1 MVTFLHQNTKMKQT
15 AIELKHVA
23 KHYEMGHSL
32 VKALDGVD
40 VKINKGDFAVSYT
53 HLTLPTILLV

>member
-1 MVTFLHQNTKMKQT
+1 MKQT

-40 VKINKGDFAVSYT
+40 VKINKGDSSCNASFKTQTSRCFNV
-53 HLTLPTILLV
+53 